1 MAELRETDG
10 GGYDVTYRVQSTF
23 AVHANLATLGAY
35 LRYGDTSW
43 GLELNPAAPF
53 RMIGMTPALHP
64 SHLERYV
71 FAKFSIPVTETES
84 LRDQLLAFVKAAQAT
99 SAG

>member
-1 MAELRETDG
+1 
-10 GGYDVTYRVQSTF
+10 
-23 AVHANLATLGAY
+23 
-35 LRYGDTSW
+35 
-43 GLELNPAAPF
+43 
-53 RMIGMTPALHP
+53 MIGMTPALHP